1 MEVFQF
7 RLLNE
12 RNELKERLAKLEKAL
27 LTNNFRLK
35 VGQRQYN
42 LMIKQ
47 CRHMKGYLSTL
58 EERIKDLGID
68 DSNN

>member
-12 RNELKERLAKLEKAL
+12 RNELKERLAKLEKDL
-27 LTNNFRLK
+27 LTNNFRQK

-47 CRHMKGYLSTL
+47 CRYMKGYLSTL

>member
-12 RNELKERLAKLEKAL
+12 RNELKERLAKLNKAL

>member
-12 RNELKERLAKLEKAL
+12 RDELKERLAKLEKAL
-27 LTNNFRLK
+27 LTNKFRLK

-47 CRHMKGYLSTL
+47 CKHMKGYLSTL

>member
-42 LMIKQ
+42 LMNDQAEIICK
-47 CRHMKGYLSTL
+47 HFV
-58 EERIKDLGID
+58 
-68 DSNN
+68 

>member
-12 RNELKERLAKLEKAL
+12 RNELKERLEKLKKAL

-47 CRHMKGYLSTL
+47 CKHMKGYLSTL

>member
-1 MEVFQF
+1 MEDFQI

>member
-12 RNELKERLAKLEKAL
+12 RDELKERLAKLEKAL
-27 LTNNFRLK
+27 LANKFRLK

>member
-27 LTNNFRLK
+27 LTNNFRQK